1 MIVYHTT
8 KVLIS
13 SLKKADYVLFQHAN
27 VLVSHWL
34 IYINTN
40 TVLEELWMGGASS
53 TCTHGSKVDMER
65 DIVQA

>member
-1 MIVYHTT
+1 MEFMIVYHTT

-40 TVLEELWMGGASS
+40 TVLEG
-53 TCTHGSKVDMER
+53 
-65 DIVQA
+65 